1 MPIHRTGNMW
11 NEINKYDLFCI
22 TTNGT
27 IRKDG
32 CLVMGRGIA
41 FEAISRFPDVQRLA
55 GAEILEFNACRAKR
69 GDPPRPYGF
78 LVLRNYEPSVGLFQ
92 VKYNW
97 WEQADVKLISLATLK
112 LSRLAVDFPGMKIA
126 LNFPGIGNGKLS
138 EDVVRPIIDSLPEN
152 VEVWKR
158 G

>member
-1 MPIHRTGNMW
+1 MPTYRTGNMW

-41 FEAISRFPDVQRLA
+41 FEATSRFSNIQRLA
-55 GAEILEFNACRAKR
+55 GEKICEFNICHAKR
-69 GDPPRPYGF
+69 GDPSKPYG
-78 LVLRNYEPSVGLFQ
+78 LLILRNYEPSVGLFQ

-97 WEQADVKLISLATLK
+97 WEQADLKLIILATLK
-112 LSRLAVDFPGMKIA
+112 LKSLALGYPGMKIA

-138 EDVVRPIIDSLPEN
+138 EDVVRPIIDLLPESI
-152 VEVWKR
+152 EVWKR